1 MRGGGIAAAVDAAG
15 RGKARILHA
24 ERRRLP
30 VHQRRKVLRAAGQM
44 AGDGEGRVVG
54 GDQHQPVEQV
64 AHRQRLAAHE
74 AHARIAP
81 AQPGRLVRHGDGGA
95 EVAGHLDRQDAGHD
109 LCGARRDDGRV
120 RIFCIERRLRV
131 ARVDED
137 AAAREHRP
145 LQVLIRKRRL
155 RRLAGRFLPPRRR
168 AQPAGR
174 STAAARP
181 AMRRAA
187 LSGVFSAPSQFLRY
201 DPCAPRG
208 RLSFAD
214 IITAAPPGG
223 NKKARPGHPPRPRPE
238 RLAVTD
244 Q

>member
-44 AGDGEGRVVG
+44 AGDGEGRVVD

-64 AHRQRLAAHE
+64 AHRQRFAAHE

-81 AQPGRLVRHGDGGA
+81 AQPGRLVRHDDGGV

-109 LCGARRDDGRV
+109 LGGARRDDGRV

-145 LQVLIRKRRL
+145 LQSLIRKRRL
-155 RRLAGRFLPPRRR
+155 RRPAGRFSPPEASAAGGAQHSSSPASHAASGLIRRFCSSIPIPPVR
-168 AQPAGR
+168 PVR
-174 STAAARP
+174 AAR
-181 AMRRAA
+181 AA
-187 LSGVFSAPSQFLRY
+187 VVY
-201 DPCAPRG
+201 
-208 RLSFAD
+208 
-214 IITAAPPGG
+214 
-223 NKKARPGHPPRPRPE
+223 
-238 RLAVTD
+238 
-244 Q
+244 